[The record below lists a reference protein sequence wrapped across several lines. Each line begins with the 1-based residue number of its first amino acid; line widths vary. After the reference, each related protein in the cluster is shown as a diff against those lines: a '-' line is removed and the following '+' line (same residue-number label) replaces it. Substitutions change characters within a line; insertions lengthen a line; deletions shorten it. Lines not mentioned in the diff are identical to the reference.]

1 VDLGLEGRV
10 ALVTGSTRGIGRA
23 IAQRLVREGAQV
35 VVNGRS
41 EDGLH
46 QAQREI
52 GAAAAVAADVSDAKA
67 CAKLVNEVE
76 RSLGR
81 LDVLVCNVGSG
92 ASVPPGQEDPAEW
105 QRMLSINLFSATN
118 AIAAAKPLLGANG
131 GAIVC
136 ISSICGLEALGC
148 PLAYSAAKSALMSYV
163 RGAARELGRSNVRL
177 NAVAPGNIV
186 FPGSVWEKKLA
197 DDGAAVQGM
206 LEREVALRRLG
217 TPEEIADVTAFL
229 VSKRSAFTTGA
240 VFVVDGGQVRS

>member
-1 VDLGLEGRV
+1 MDLGLEGRV

-23 IAQRLVREGAQV
+23 IAQRLAREGAQV

-41 EDGLH
+41 DDGLRD
-46 QAQREI
+46 AQRDI
-52 GAAAAVAADVSDAKA
+52 GAVAAHAADVSDPRA
-67 CAKLVNEVE
+67 CAKLVAAVE

-92 ASVPPGQEDPAEW
+92 ASVPPGREDHAEW

-118 AIAAAKPLLGANG
+118 AISAAKPLLTANG

-148 PLAYSAAKSALMSYV
+148 PLAYSAAKAALMSYV
-163 RGAARELGRSNVRL
+163 RGAARELGASNVRI

-197 DDGAAVQGM
+197 DDGAAVQTM
-206 LEREVALRRLG
+206 LERDVALRRLG

-229 VSKRSAFTTGA
+229 ASPRSAFTTGA
-240 VFVVDGGQVRS
+240 VFTVDGGQVRS